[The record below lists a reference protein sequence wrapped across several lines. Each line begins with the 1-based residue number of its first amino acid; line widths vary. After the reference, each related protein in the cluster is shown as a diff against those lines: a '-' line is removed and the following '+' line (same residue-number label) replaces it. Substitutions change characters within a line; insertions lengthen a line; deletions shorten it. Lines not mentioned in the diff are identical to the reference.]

1 MTIHYISTGQ
11 NFKSSSRSRNKFTS
25 FYKTELN
32 LILSVYAQKVS
43 QGHWKDYAI
52 DHGKYTAVFS
62 IYRSTFE
69 NAFLRIIK
77 NRNKGNRITFT
88 LIDFNNKKIKV
99 SENLSDIKTK
109 CKTIIDII
117 LRNLLTHLKKHS
129 MPLRHKR
136 KESL

>member
-1 MTIHYISTGQ
+1 MTIHYISSGQ
-11 NFKSSSRSRNKFTS
+11 TFKSSSRSRNKFTS
-25 FYKTELN
+25 FHKTELN

-77 NRNKGNRITFT
+77 NKEKRLTFT

-99 SENLSDIKTK
+99 SKNLSDIT
-109 CKTIIDII
+109 
-117 LRNLLTHLKKHS
+117 RYLKVS
-129 MPLRHKR
+129 VKR
-136 KESL
+136 IA

>member
-1 MTIHYISTGQ
+1 MTIHYISP
-11 NFKSSSRSRNKFTS
+11 NLSYKSSNRSKNKFTS
-25 FYKTELN
+25 FHKTELN

-62 IYRSTFE
+62 IYRNTFE

-77 NRNKGNRITFT
+77 NKNKETRITFT

-99 SENLSDIKTK
+99 SESLSDIT
-109 CKTIIDII
+109 
-117 LRNLLTHLKKHS
+117 RYLKVS
-129 MPLRHKR
+129 VKR
-136 KESL
+136 IA

>member
-1 MTIHYISTGQ
+1 MTIHYISNGQ
-11 NFKSSSRSRNKFTS
+11 TFKSSSRSRNKFTS
-25 FYKTELN
+25 FHKTELN

-52 DHGKYTAVFS
+52 DHGEYTVVFS

-77 NRNKGNRITFT
+77 NKNKGKRITFT

-99 SENLSDIKTK
+99 SENLLDIT
-109 CKTIIDII
+109 
-117 LRNLLTHLKKHS
+117 RYLKVS
-129 MPLRHKR
+129 VKR
-136 KESL
+136 IA

>member
-1 MTIHYISTGQ
+1 MTIHYIRTSQT
-11 NFKSSSRSRNKFTS
+11 FKSSTRSRNNFTS
-25 FYKTELN
+25 FHKTELN

-52 DHGKYTAVFS
+52 DHGKYNAVFS

-77 NRNKGNRITFT
+77 NKGKRITFT

-99 SENLSDIKTK
+99 SESLSDIT
-109 CKTIIDII
+109 
-117 LRNLLTHLKKHS
+117 RYLKVS
-129 MPLRHKR
+129 VKR
-136 KESL
+136 IA

>member
-1 MTIHYISTGQ
+1 MTIHYISPNLT
-11 NFKSSSRSRNKFTS
+11 FKNYNQSKNKFTS
-25 FYKTELN
+25 FHKTELN

-52 DHGKYTAVFS
+52 DHGTYNAVFS

-77 NRNKGNRITFT
+77 NKNRGKHITFT

-99 SENLSDIKTK
+99 SEHLSDITK
-109 CKTIIDII
+109 Y
-117 LRNLLTHLKKHS
+117 LKVS
-129 MPLRHKR
+129 VKR
-136 KESL
+136 IA

>member
-1 MTIHYISTGQ
+1 MTIHYISPDQTF
-11 NFKSSSRSRNKFTS
+11 NSSNQLKNKFTS
-25 FYKTELN
+25 FHKTELN

-77 NRNKGNRITFT
+77 NKNKGKHITFT
-88 LIDFNNKKIKV
+88 LIDFNKKNIKE
-99 SENLSDIKTK
+99 SENLSDIT
-109 CKTIIDII
+109 
-117 LRNLLTHLKKHS
+117 RYLKVS
-129 MPLRHKR
+129 VKR
-136 KESL
+136 IA

>member
-1 MTIHYISTGQ
+1 MTIHYISTDQ
-11 NFKSSSRSRNKFTS
+11 TFKSSTQSRNKFTS
-25 FYKTELN
+25 FHKTELN

-77 NRNKGNRITFT
+77 NKEKRITFT

-99 SENLSDIKTK
+99 SENLSDIT
-109 CKTIIDII
+109 
-117 LRNLLTHLKKHS
+117 RYLKVS
-129 MPLRHKR
+129 VKR
-136 KESL
+136 IA

>member
-1 MTIHYISTGQ
+1 MTIHYISSGQ
-11 NFKSSSRSRNKFTS
+11 TFKSSTRSRNKFTS
-25 FYKTELN
+25 FHKTELN

-77 NRNKGNRITFT
+77 NKNKGKRITFT

-99 SENLSDIKTK
+99 SENLSDIT
-109 CKTIIDII
+109 
-117 LRNLLTHLKKHS
+117 RYLKVS
-129 MPLRHKR
+129 VKR
-136 KESL
+136 IA

>member
-1 MTIHYISTGQ
+1 MTIHYISPDLS
-11 NFKSSSRSRNKFTS
+11 FKGSNRSKKKFTS
-25 FYKTELN
+25 FHKTELN

-52 DHGKYTAVFS
+52 DHGEYNAVFS

-77 NRNKGNRITFT
+77 NKNKKKRITFT

-99 SENLSDIKTK
+99 SENLSDIT
-109 CKTIIDII
+109 
-117 LRNLLTHLKKHS
+117 RYLKVS
-129 MPLRHKR
+129 VKR
-136 KESL
+136 IA

>member
-1 MTIHYISTGQ
+1 MTIHYISPNLT
-11 NFKSSSRSRNKFTS
+11 FKSSSQLKNKFTS
-25 FYKTELN
+25 FHKTELN

-77 NRNKGNRITFT
+77 SKNKEKDIAFT
-88 LIDFNNKKIKV
+88 LIDFNNKKIKQ
-99 SENLSDIKTK
+99 SKNLSDIT
-109 CKTIIDII
+109 
-117 LRNLLTHLKKHS
+117 RYLKIS
-129 MPLRHKR
+129 VKR
-136 KESL
+136 IA

>member
-11 NFKSSSRSRNKFTS
+11 TFKSSSRSRNKFTS
-25 FYKTELN
+25 FHKTELN

-52 DHGKYTAVFS
+52 DHGEYTAVFS

-77 NRNKGNRITFT
+77 NKEKRITFT

-99 SENLSDIKTK
+99 SENLSDIT
-109 CKTIIDII
+109 
-117 LRNLLTHLKKHS
+117 RYLKVS
-129 MPLRHKR
+129 VKR
-136 KESL
+136 IA

>member
-1 MTIHYISTGQ
+1 MTIHYISPNLT
-11 NFKSSSRSRNKFTS
+11 FKSSSQSKNKFTS
-25 FYKTELN
+25 FHKTELN

-77 NRNKGNRITFT
+77 SKNKEKDIAFT
-88 LIDFNNKKIKV
+88 LIDFNNKKIKQ
-99 SENLSDIKTK
+99 SKNLSDIT
-109 CKTIIDII
+109 
-117 LRNLLTHLKKHS
+117 RYLKIS
-129 MPLRHKR
+129 VKR
-136 KESL
+136 IA

>member
-1 MTIHYISTGQ
+1 MTIHYIRTGHT
-11 NFKSSSRSRNKFTS
+11 FKSSSRSRDKITS
-25 FYKTELN
+25 FHKTELN

-77 NRNKGNRITFT
+77 NKEKRITFT

-99 SENLSDIKTK
+99 SENLSDIT
-109 CKTIIDII
+109 
-117 LRNLLTHLKKHS
+117 RYLKVS
-129 MPLRHKR
+129 VKR
-136 KESL
+136 IA

>member
-1 MTIHYISTGQ
+1 MTIHYIRTGQ
-11 NFKSSSRSRNKFTS
+11 NFKSSTRSRNKFTS
-25 FYKTELN
+25 FHKTELN

-52 DHGKYTAVFS
+52 DYGKSTAVFS

-77 NRNKGNRITFT
+77 NKNKGKHITFA

-99 SENLSDIKTK
+99 SERLSDIT
-109 CKTIIDII
+109 
-117 LRNLLTHLKKHS
+117 RYLKIS
-129 MPLRHKR
+129 VKR
-136 KESL
+136 IA